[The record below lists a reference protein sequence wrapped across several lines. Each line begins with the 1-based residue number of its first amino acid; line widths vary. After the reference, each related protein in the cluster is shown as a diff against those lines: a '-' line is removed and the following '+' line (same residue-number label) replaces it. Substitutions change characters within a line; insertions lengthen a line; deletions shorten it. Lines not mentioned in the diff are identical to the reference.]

1 MQDLQKLLEQGL
13 ADSFESNIPQ
23 DIILGIKKFI
33 REKNNQAKLESQLI
47 IVPSQQE
54 AKLRLLKIKE
64 SFKKSYRKSSRDDLL
79 ASKKIIFLLDLRDI
93 DPQEFAELGAVLSL
107 DNRHP
112 IRASLYIKEIKDNK
126 SQNHQIQ
133 NHQSQNHHSNRII
146 FYDTLAHPQAKLDDI
161 LYHSLISPSLLNR
174 NNSKQVIKRKAVV
187 YAGSLSPALSL
198 IEAFSELLLKIK
210 MGLDNNASDE
220 ILYFATK
227 KPPAPLA
234 NIVSFQKPDSHHKFL
249 DIIAE
254 TKFVFCYPGM
264 TLLETW
270 FLTKVPI
277 MFATASKVHNELSS
291 YLQREAKL
299 LYIEGIG
306 DCNYQKFLK
315 NYNAKKLKFNS
326 ASSRPKGKG
335 YLLLLK
341 KLEQLLL

>member
-1 MQDLQKLLEQGL
+1 MQDLQKLIEQGL

-64 SFKKSYRKSSRDDLL
+64 SFKKSSRKSSIDDLL

-112 IRASLYIKEIKDNK
+112 IRASLAIKEIKDNK
-126 SQNHQIQ
+126 SQNH
-133 NHQSQNHHSNRII
+133 HSNRIV
-146 FYDTLAHPQAKLDDI
+146 FHDTLAHPQAKLDDI
-161 LYHSLISPSLLNR
+161 LNNSLISPSLLNR
-174 NNSKQVIKRKAVV
+174 NNSKQGIKRKAVV
-187 YAGSLSPALSL
+187 YAGSLSPALSF
-198 IEAFSELLLKIK
+198 IDAFSALLLQIK

-234 NIVSFQKPDSHHKFL
+234 NIVSSQKIDSHHKFL

-270 FLTKVPI
+270 FLAKVPI
-277 MFATASKVHNELSS
+277 MFATASKLHNELSC

-299 LYIEGIG
+299 LYIEGLG